1 MADRELFLPQSEFRI
16 GISEI
21 IVTNLEVFPYLI
33 AMKNRYQSVLFLPTI
48 LLLLGFSLLCPHAA
62 KTQSEDTVLR
72 KAYLKNLQQINR
84 PHPGP
89 GERPRNVFA
98 SFERL
103 SFKDS
108 TWDAW
113 QKRTGE
119 LPPNF
124 EALPDIP
131 FLPEILV
138 MNEGTHPTP
147 ITTLSQWESKRKVIS
162 QHVKHLLSGTFPDP
176 PENLRWEITEERME
190 GKIKVQTVL
199 LKFGEHPNAQLTLEV
214 FLPSGPGPHPVFM
227 SQWNHRGWAQIAVRR
242 GYLGVIYAG
251 ADVFDETIHYQEVY
265 PEYDWSALM
274 TRAWAAHR
282 AVDYLYSLPQ
292 VDKEKIALTGHSRNA
307 KLSLFA
313 AAFDPRI
320 TAVISSSGGTGGE
333 IPYRYT
339 DERHANESID
349 YLNSIRPQWF
359 HPRLRF
365 YNGREHKLPI
375 DQNSLMALIAP
386 NSLLLSSS
394 IREAGGGDPWAIE
407 QNYQSLK
414 KVYSFLGVP
423 EKVSLRFRDGK
434 HALAA
439 RDIESYVDWLDVQF
453 GRSQDTW
460 ENKRYYAYDF
470 DTWKQGNNPTD
481 TIKSVPM
488 SLTVYL
494 NDIKSEKRTD
504 VNDWQEDI
512 RRWTRWTLGEQPE
525 GIAASPIVSLSSNS
539 DYMDLLLNRPAVSN
553 GRRQN
558 IAPYNA
564 LGDYQHG
571 ALYLPLG
578 KPLTKEDNIP
588 VVVYLHKY
596 INTGFDAEMNPFI
609 RECLDK
615 GMAVFTMD
623 LLGYGSRIE
632 EGATF
637 YERYPN
643 WSKMGKMVK
652 DTRDAIRALGQ
663 VEGLDSNR
671 IFLSGYALGGTV
683 ALFTAALEDRVAGL
697 AIASAFTPLRS
708 ADASM
713 EGIKAYSHL
722 YGLIPNWGFYAER
735 PSDIPVDFPEI
746 MAAILPKPMLVISPE
761 QDRHADLQAISSS
774 LKSLEKISDR
784 MGAKQTPDQYIPKG
798 FNRFGSASQKEMIA
812 WIYQQTQLTNE

>member
-1 MADRELFLPQSEFRI
+1 M
-16 GISEI
+16 
-21 IVTNLEVFPYLI
+21 TNLKVYPYLI
-33 AMKNRYQSVLFLPTI
+33 AMKNSRHFVFFPPI
-48 LLLLGFSLLCPHAA
+48 FLLLPAFLLFNPPAAQTQTEDSLP
-62 KTQSEDTVLR
+62 R
-72 KAYLKNLQQINR
+72 KAYLENLLENNR
-84 PHPGP
+84 PHPLP
-89 GERPRNVFA
+89 NERARNVFS

-124 EALPDIP
+124 ELMPDIP
-131 FLPEILV
+131 FLPELLV
-138 MNEGTHPTP
+138 MNEGKNPTP
-147 ITTLSQWESKRKVIS
+147 ITSLAQWESQREVIS
-162 QHVKHLLSGTFPDP
+162 HQVQHLLSGTFPDP
-176 PENLRWEITEERME
+176 PENLSWEITEERME
-190 GKIKVQTVL
+190 GKIKVQTVVL
-199 LKFGEHPNAQLTLEV
+199 RFGEHPKARLTLEV
-214 FLPSGPGPHPVFM
+214 FLPPGPGPHPVFI
-227 SQWNHRGWAQIAVRR
+227 SQWNHRGWVQIAVRR

-274 TRAWAAHR
+274 TRAWGAHR

-386 NSLLLSSS
+386 NALLLSSS

-407 QNYQSLK
+407 QNYKSLK
-414 KVYSFLGVP
+414 EVYTFLGVP
-423 EKVSLRFRDGK
+423 DKVSLRFRDGK

-439 RDIESYVDWLDVQF
+439 RDIESYVDWLDIQF

-470 DTWKQGNNPTD
+470 DTWKQNKNPTN
-481 TIKSVPM
+481 TLKRKPL
-488 SLTVYL
+488 SLEEYL
-494 NDIKSEKRTD
+494 NTSQTGEGPE

-512 RRWTRWTLGEQPE
+512 RKWTQWTLGEQPE
-525 GIAASPIVSLSSNS
+525 GIAASPITSLSSKT

-571 ALYLPLG
+571 ALYIPLD
-578 KPLTKEDNIP
+578 KPLTNESKIP

-632 EGATF
+632 EGASF
-637 YERYPN
+637 YERYPH

-671 IFLSGYALGGTV
+671 IFLAGYALGGTV
-683 ALFTAALEDRVAGL
+683 GLFTAALDDQVAGL

-722 YGLIPNWGFYAER
+722 YGLVPHWGFNSES
-735 PSDIPVDFPEI
+735 PSAIPVDFPE
-746 MAAILPKPMLVISPE
+746 MLAAILPRPLLVISPE
-761 QDRHADLQAISSS
+761 QDRHADLQDISRS
-774 LKSLEKISDR
+774 LKQLEKISHQ
-784 MGAKQTPDQYIPKG
+784 MGTEHKPDQYIPKG
-798 FNRFGSASQKEMIA
+798 FNRFGWASQQEMIS
-812 WIYQQTQLTNE
+812 WIYQQTQLTDE